1 MRTESIQLPSYDELC
16 SILSLE
22 GSRQTPETKEHT
34 HYTDFSSILTLLKEF
49 KLSTK
54 FFDSNFNFIDFKDP
68 ILFGEVSSMFNDLV
82 NNILQTQN
90 DNQKQK
96 LYNNLYDYLSEKDE
110 IQKADIIFVFG
121 SKSTFRI
128 EKAIKLYKD
137 GYALKILLSGKGPFY
152 ENNKGEISEAEKLAK
167 FAIEHGVPESA
178 LILEKESITMPD
190 NVKRSLNILERE
202 SIPHA
207 SFILVNSPFSQRR
220 GWAHFN
226 KFTIENTKLMRC
238 NTDTVSEQYSRNG
251 WYRDEAGT
259 KTIIKEFI
267 ALRISEIL
275 NTS

>member
-16 SILSLE
+16 SILLLE
-22 GSRQTPETKEHT
+22 GYRQIPETKKHT
-34 HYTDFSSILTLLKEF
+34 HYTDFSSIVTLLKEF

-54 FFDSNFNFIDFKDP
+54 FFDTSCNFIDFKDP
-68 ILFGEVSSMFNDLV
+68 TLFGEVSSMFNDLV
-82 NNILQTQN
+82 DNILQTQHN
-90 DNQKQK
+90 NHKQN
-96 LYNNLYDYLSEKDE
+96 LYNNLYDYLSEKDK

-121 SKSTFRI
+121 SKSTFRV
-128 EKAIKLYKD
+128 EKAISLYKD
-137 GYALKILLSGKGPFY
+137 GYAPKILLSGKGPFY
-152 ENNKGEISEAEKLAK
+152 ERSKGEISEAEKLAK

-178 LILEKESITMPD
+178 LILEIESITMPD

-202 SIPHA
+202 NIPHA

-220 GWAHFN
+220 GWVHFN
-226 KFTIENTKLMRC
+226 KFSIENTKFIRC

-267 ALRISEIL
+267 ALRMSEII
-275 NTS
+275 NSA

>member
-16 SILSLE
+16 SILLLE
-22 GSRQTPETKEHT
+22 GSRQIPETKEHT

-54 FFDSNFNFIDFKDP
+54 FFDSHFNFIDFKDP
-68 ILFGEVSSMFNDLV
+68 SLFDEISSMFNALV
-82 NNILQTQN
+82 NNILEIQDN
-90 DNQKQK
+90 DHKQI
-96 LYNNLYDYLSEKDE
+96 LYNNLYDYLSEKDG

-137 GYALKILLSGKGPFY
+137 GYAPKILLSGKGPFY
-152 ENNKGEISEAEKLAK
+152 ENNKGGISEAEKLAK
-167 FAIEHGVPESA
+167 FAIEHGVPKSA

-190 NVKRSLNILERE
+190 NVKRSLTMLECE
-202 SIPHA
+202 SIPHT
-207 SFILVNSPFSQRR
+207 SLILVNSPFSQRR

-226 KFTIENTKLMRC
+226 KFSIGNTKIMRC

-251 WYRDEAGT
+251 WYRDEAGA

-267 ALRISEIL
+267 ALRMGEIL
-275 NTS
+275 NTL